1 MHNNSQYILKIQSA
15 TSIMVAQC
23 GFSVGTYTLENLKLE
38 YETIQIQD
46 IASDVSQAYNTG
58 RSLS

>member
-1 MHNNSQYILKIQSA
+1 
-15 TSIMVAQC
+15 MVAQC